1 MKNFL
6 LKYKVIYRLYQNI
19 IRKKK
24 NEYNFIKYVF
34 QQYKNVNVLDVCCGD
49 SYILNYIKNCI
60 NNYIG
65 IDNNSN
71 YLKNSK
77 KKFPKFSF
85 INSDIEKIHKI
96 KKLNRSKI
104 NFIFINGAIHHLND
118 SKVTSLI
125 YCLNKKFPN
134 AKFLF
139 IDPVRG
145 ENKLINK
152 LMITLD
158 RGKYIRTK
166 QKYKKILKNFKSM
179 ETNAFFLMS
188 FLHIFHFKQIDL
200 KKYYIKWKAK

>member
-6 LKYKVIYRLYQNI
+6 LKYKVIYRLYQTI

-24 NEYNFIKYVF
+24 DEYNFIKYIF

-49 SYILNYIKNCI
+49 SYILNYIKNYI

-85 INSDIEKIHKI
+85 INSNVEEIDKI
-96 KKLNRSKI
+96 KKLNRSKV

-118 SKVTSLI
+118 NKVTSLI
-125 YCLNKKFPN
+125 SYLNKKFPT

-139 IDPVRG
+139 IDPLRG
-145 ENKLINK
+145 KNKLINK
-152 LMITLD
+152 LMINLD

-166 QKYKKILKNFKSM
+166 QKYKKILKNFNSM
-179 ETNAFFLMS
+179 ETNDFFIMS
-188 FLHIFHFKQIDL
+188 FLLIFHFKQIDL

>member
-77 KKFPKFSF
+77 KK
-85 INSDIEKIHKI
+85 
-96 KKLNRSKI
+96 
-104 NFIFINGAIHHLND
+104 NF
-118 SKVTSLI
+118 
-125 YCLNKKFPN
+125 
-134 AKFLF
+134 
-139 IDPVRG
+139 
-145 ENKLINK
+145 
-152 LMITLD
+152 
-158 RGKYIRTK
+158 
-166 QKYKKILKNFKSM
+166 
-179 ETNAFFLMS
+179 
-188 FLHIFHFKQIDL
+188 
-200 KKYYIKWKAK
+200 

>member
-1 MKNFL
+1 MKNYL

-125 YCLNKKFPN
+125 SCLNKKFPN

-179 ETNAFFLMS
+179 ETNDFFLMS
-188 FLHIFHFKQIDL
+188 FLLIFHFKQIDL

>member
-125 YCLNKKFPN
+125 SCLNKKFPN

-139 IDPVRG
+139 IDPIRG
-145 ENKLINK
+145 KNKLINK
-152 LMITLD
+152 FMINLD

-179 ETNAFFLMS
+179 ETNDFFLMS
-188 FLHIFHFKQIDL
+188 FLLIFHFKQIDL

>member
-125 YCLNKKFPN
+125 SCLNKKFPN

-179 ETNAFFLMS
+179 ETNDFFLMS
-188 FLHIFHFKQIDL
+188 FLLIFHFKKIDL
-200 KKYYIKWKAK
+200 KKYYIEWKTK

>member
-19 IRKKK
+19 IRKKN
-24 NEYNFIKYVF
+24 NEYNFIKYIF
-34 QQYKNVNVLDVCCGD
+34 QQHKNINVLDICCGD
-49 SYILNYIKNCI
+49 SYILDYIKNYI

-85 INSDIEKIHKI
+85 IYSDIERINKI
-96 KKLNRSKI
+96 KKLNQSKI
-104 NFIFINGAIHHLND
+104 NFIFINGAIHHLSD
-118 SKVTSLI
+118 SKVTNLI
-125 YCLNKKFPN
+125 SYLNKNFPN

-139 IDPVRG
+139 IDPLRG
-145 ENKLINK
+145 ENKFINK
-152 LMITLD
+152 LMINLD

-166 QKYKKILKNFKSM
+166 KKYKKILKNFSRM
-179 ETNAFFLMS
+179 ETNDFFIMS
-188 FLHIFHFKQIDL
+188 FLLIFHFKKINL
-200 KKYYIKWKAK
+200 KKYYIQWKTK

>member
-125 YCLNKKFPN
+125 SCLNKKFPN

-179 ETNAFFLMS
+179 ETNDFFLMS
-188 FLHIFHFKQIDL
+188 FLLIFHFKQIDL

>member
-6 LKYKVIYRLYQNI
+6 LKYKIIYRLYQNI
-19 IRKKK
+19 IRKDKD
-24 NEYNFIKYVF
+24 EYSFIKYVF
-34 QQYKNVNVLDVCCGD
+34 QQHKNINVLDICCGD

-60 NNYIG
+60 NSYIG

-77 KKFPKFSF
+77 KNFPKFFF

-96 KKLNRSKI
+96 KKLNQFKI
-104 NFIFINGAIHHLND
+104 NFIFINGAIHHLD
-118 SKVTSLI
+118 DVKVTNLLL
-125 YCLNKKFPN
+125 CLNKKFPN

-145 ENKLINK
+145 KNKLINK
-152 LMITLD
+152 LMINLD
-158 RGKYIRTK
+158 RGKYIRSK
-166 QKYKKILKNFKSM
+166 QKYKKILKNFNSM
-179 ETNAFFLMS
+179 ETNDFFLMS
-188 FLHIFHFKQIDL
+188 FLLIFHFKKIDL

>member
-6 LKYKVIYRLYQNI
+6 LKYKIIYRLYQNI
-19 IRKKK
+19 IRKDKD
-24 NEYNFIKYVF
+24 EYSFIKYVF
-34 QQYKNVNVLDVCCGD
+34 QQHKNINVLDICCGD

-96 KKLNRSKI
+96 KKLNQFKI

-166 QKYKKILKNFKSM
+166 QKYKKILKNFNSM
-179 ETNAFFLMS
+179 ETNDFFLMS
-188 FLHIFHFKQIDL
+188 FLLTFHFKKIDL
-200 KKYYIKWKAK
+200 KKYYIKWKTK

>member
-125 YCLNKKFPN
+125 SCLNKKFPN

-166 QKYKKILKNFKSM
+166 QKYKKILKNFNSM
-179 ETNAFFLMS
+179 ETNDFFIMS
-188 FLHIFHFKQIDL
+188 FLLIFHFKQAHL
-200 KKYYIKWKAK
+200 C

>member
-19 IRKKK
+19 IRKEN

-34 QQYKNVNVLDVCCGD
+34 QQQKNVNVLDICCGD
-49 SYILNYIKNCI
+49 SYILDYIKSYI
-60 NNYIG
+60 NKYIG

-118 SKVTSLI
+118 NKVTNLI
-125 YCLNKKFPN
+125 FYLK
-134 AKFLF
+134 
-139 IDPVRG
+139 
-145 ENKLINK
+145 
-152 LMITLD
+152 
-158 RGKYIRTK
+158 
-166 QKYKKILKNFKSM
+166 KNF
-179 ETNAFFLMS
+179 LMQNFYLLILS
-188 FLHIFHFKQIDL
+188 EVKIN
-200 KKYYIKWKAK
+200 

>member
-125 YCLNKKFPN
+125 SCLNKKFPN

-139 IDPVRG
+139 IDTIRG
-145 ENKLINK
+145 KNKLINK
-152 LMITLD
+152 FMINLD

-179 ETNAFFLMS
+179 ETNDFFLMS
-188 FLHIFHFKQIDL
+188 FLLIFHFKQIDL

>member
-6 LKYKVIYRLYQNI
+6 LKYKVIYRLYQTI

-24 NEYNFIKYVF
+24 DEYNFIKYIF

-49 SYILNYIKNCI
+49 SYILNYIKNYI

-77 KKFPKFSF
+77 KKFPRFTF
-85 INSDIEKIHKI
+85 VNSDIEKIHKI
-96 KKLNRSKI
+96 KKLNRYKI
-104 NFIFINGAIHHLND
+104 NFIFLNGAIHHLND
-118 SKVTSLI
+118 STVTNLMS
-125 YCLNKKFPN
+125 CLNKKFPN
-134 AKFLF
+134 AKFLL
-139 IDPVRG
+139 IDPIKG
-145 ENKLINK
+145 KNKLINK

-166 QKYKKILKNFKSM
+166 QKYKKVLKNFNSM
-179 ETNAFFLMS
+179 ETNDFFLMS
-188 FLHIFHFKQIDL
+188 FLLIFHFKKIDL
-200 KKYYIKWKAK
+200 KKYYIEWKTK

>member
-118 SKVTSLI
+118 SKVTILI
-125 YCLNKKFPN
+125 SCLNKKFPN

-179 ETNAFFLMS
+179 ETNDFFLMS
-188 FLHIFHFKQIDL
+188 FLLIFHFKQIDL

>member
-19 IRKKK
+19 IRKEKD
-24 NEYNFIKYVF
+24 EYNFIKYVF
-34 QQYKNVNVLDVCCGD
+34 QQHKNINVLDVCSGD
-49 SYILNYIKNCI
+49 SYILNYIKNFI
-60 NNYIG
+60 NSYIG

-77 KKFPKFSF
+77 KNFPRFSF

-118 SKVTSLI
+118 SKVINLI
-125 YCLNKKFPN
+125 SCLNKKFPN
-134 AKFLF
+134 AKFLLV
-139 IDPVRG
+139 DPIKG
-145 ENKLINK
+145 KNKFINK
-152 LMITLD
+152 IMITLD

-166 QKYKKILKNFKSM
+166 QKYKKILKNFNSM
-179 ETNAFFLMS
+179 ETNDFFLMS
-188 FLHIFHFKQIDL
+188 FLLTFHFKKIDL
-200 KKYYIKWKAK
+200 KKYYIKWKTK